1 MDIISFLLGYT
12 SGKNGSSAEPILQ
25 EKTVTPGESVIEV
38 TPDDGFDGLSKV
50 IVEAIAGS
58 GKTPVVVS
66 GKFNPTSASE
76 FTVQH
81 SLGVVPDIAIFCLSE
96 TTTNHAIAIFCV
108 SFSTAFN
115 TAVGKNKGS
124 ATGVLSSGG
133 NMSIEVGAL
142 DENASS
148 SKSYCG
154 FRNTTA
160 TEFTVGGSTF
170 KLDTGKYYSYFL
182 IGGLT

>member
-1 MDIISFLLGYT
+1 MGIETTKKLAYL
-12 SGKNGSSAEPILQ
+12 AETKSLIKAALI
-25 EKTVTPGESVIEV
+25 EKGQAVSDTDTFRSYADKVLAIE
-38 TPDDGFDGLSKV
+38 
-50 IVEAIAGS
+50 AGG

-66 GKFNPTSASE
+66 GNFNPTSASE

-124 ATGVLSSGG
+124 ATGILSSGG
-133 NMSIEVGAL
+133 NMSMGVGAL

-148 SKSYCG
+148 SKSYGG

-170 KLDTGKYYSYFL
+170 NLDTGKYYSYFL